1 MERYEIIGTSALKS
15 APAMGLQAIP
25 ESMETLYT
33 RFINYT
39 DVKDTTLRNYTAYI
53 RRFLDW
59 LREENIAQPSRETI
73 KAYKEYL
80 NGQEYSAGTRQQY
93 LRAVKHFFKWT
104 SCEGLYPN
112 IGDGI
117 KTAKVKADNTKKEAF
132 SVDDM
137 RAVLESVDRSTETGK
152 RDYCILLLAVTGALR
167 INEIR
172 LADIGDI
179 QTIRGQRV
187 LYIQGKG
194 HDSKDDYKKL
204 VPALVDAID
213 DYLATRPGAK
223 KSDPLFTS
231 TSNRSKGQRITEPS
245 VSRLIKQLFI
255 AAGYDSSKLTAHS
268 LRHTS
273 NTLLFKAGAD
283 LYQVQH
289 HARHQNPAT
298 TEIYLHAEERDKDQS
313 ELQIYNELFGVS
325 RELSQ
330 REKLQEILAKLSDD
344 QIEELAPIVTRFY
357 ENL

>member
-1 MERYEIIGTSALKS
+1 MRGYEIIGANALQQSAAELV
-15 APAMGLQAIP
+15 AVP
-25 ESMETLYT
+25 ETMESLYT

-39 DVKDTTLRNYTAYI
+39 DVKATTIKNYTAYI
-53 RRFLDW
+53 KNFLAW
-59 LREENIAQPSRETI
+59 INENAIQRPTRDDI

-80 NGQEYSAGTRQQY
+80 NAREYSAGTRQQY
-93 LRAVKHFFKWT
+93 LRAVKHFFNWT

-112 IGDGI
+112 IGSGI
-117 KTAKVKADNTKKEAF
+117 KTAKVKTDNTKKEAF
-132 SVDDM
+132 SVEDM
-137 RAVLESVDRSTETGK
+137 RAILDSVDRTTETGK

-204 VPALVDAID
+204 VPALQEAIE
-213 DYLATRPGAK
+213 DYLSTRPGAK
-223 KSDPLFTS
+223 KSDPLFS
-231 TSNRSKGQRITEPS
+231 SISNRSRGQRMAEPS
-245 VSRLIKQLFI
+245 VSRLIKQIFRS
-255 AAGYDSSKLTAHS
+255 AGYDSSKLTAHS

-298 TEIYLHAEERDKDQS
+298 TEIYLHAEDRDRDQS
-313 ELQIYNELFGVS
+313 ELQIYNELFS
-325 RELSQ
+325 EDREPSA
-330 REKLQEILAKLSDD
+330 REDLFRSLEELTED
-344 QIEELAPIVTRFY
+344 QIEQLAPQIR
-357 ENL
+357 ELISNL